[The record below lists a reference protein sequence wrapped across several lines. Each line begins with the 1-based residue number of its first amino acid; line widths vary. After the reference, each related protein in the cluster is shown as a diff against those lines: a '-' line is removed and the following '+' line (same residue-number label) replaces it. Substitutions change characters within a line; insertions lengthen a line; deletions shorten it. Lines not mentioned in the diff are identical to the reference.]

1 MSIKSPLSIIE
12 DALAAKLTA
21 EASLASYHISNGE
34 TADEL
39 QLPSIIV
46 SCESASYPT
55 GFAQGM
61 GNYNCQVSIGV
72 FTQLDDTPRTT
83 HRAAVQD
90 VLGSLSDLPGLK
102 SVFTAQG
109 DASCYDITLTG
120 LGEGRGDRCFD
131 TTLSFEVL
139 IVLSPV

>member
-1 MSIKSPLSIIE
+1 MTIKSPLSIIE
-12 DALAAKLTA
+12 DALAAKLAA
-21 EASLASYHISNGE
+21 ETSLAAYHINNGE

-39 QLPSIIV
+39 QLPSIVV

-55 GFAQGM
+55 GFAQGL

-72 FTQLDDTPRTT
+72 FTQIDDTPRAT

-102 SVFTAQG
+102 AVFTTQG

-120 LGEGRGDRCFD
+120 MQEGRGERCFD
-131 TTLSFEVL
+131 TTLNFEVL

>member
-55 GFAQGM
+55 GFAQGL
-61 GNYNCQVSIGV
+61 GNYLCQVSIGV
-72 FTQLDDTPRTT
+72 FTQLDDTPRAT

-102 SVFTAQG
+102 TVFTTQG

-120 LGEGRGDRCFD
+120 LQEGRGDRCFD
-131 TTLSFEVL
+131 TTLNFEVL